1 MGAAILITLGVIFLL
16 ENYFHISAH
25 RTFPILFLVIGC
37 VLLVS
42 RSGSTEGH
50 VNPPWY
56 NAQFP
61 PQNPQQWSA
70 GQVPPPPPGNPP
82 VNPNDPQVKP

>member
-25 RTFPILFLVIGC
+25 RTFPILFLVIGGM
-37 VLLVS
+37 LLVS

-50 VNPPWY
+50 VNPSWY
-56 NAQFP
+56 NPQIP
-61 PQNPQQWSA
+61 PQTPQQWGPGPGA
-70 GQVPPPPPGNPP
+70 PPPPANSGF
-82 VNPNDPQVKP
+82 NPNDPQVKP